1 MRVSFGKKPLIYP
14 QPVLIIGTYNEDG
27 SVNAMNAAWCGV
39 GDDHQVFLCLSPNHK
54 TVENILKRKA
64 FTVQVATE
72 DTAVPSDYVGIVSG
86 NNEKDKFKKSGL
98 SAEKSQVVDA
108 PILTDYPIS
117 IECSLISYEKE
128 HCHCFGEIQNVTV
141 DEKVLTDKKID
152 VNKLKPLAFDIDNGA
167 YLSFSRTFAKAFD
180 IGKKL
185 K

>member
-1 MRVSFGKKPLIYP
+1 MQF
-14 QPVLIIGTYNEDG
+14 
-27 SVNAMNAAWCGV
+27 
-39 GDDHQVFLCLSPNHK
+39 
-54 TVENILKRKA
+54 
-64 FTVQVATE
+64 ATE

-98 SAEKSQVVDA
+98 SAEKSNVVDA
-108 PILTDYPIS
+108 QVLTDYPVS

-152 VNKLKPLAFDIDNGA
+152 ISKLKPLAFDIDNGA
-167 YLSFSRTFAKAFD
+167 YLSFCRTFAKAFD
-180 IGKKL
+180 IVKKL